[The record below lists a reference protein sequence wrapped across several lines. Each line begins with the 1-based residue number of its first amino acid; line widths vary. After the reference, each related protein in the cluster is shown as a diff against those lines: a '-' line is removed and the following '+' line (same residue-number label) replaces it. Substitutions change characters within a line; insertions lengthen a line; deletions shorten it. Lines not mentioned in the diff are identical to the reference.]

1 MQRITAH
8 IGLVILT
15 AALAA
20 CTGNS
25 TGSANFIPQTHSRQP
40 SDLPGGPVNSTQSV
54 DSSVAG
60 ATPGGPGN

>member
-25 TGSANFIPQTHSRQP
+25 TGSANFIPQSQARHTT
-40 SDLPGGPVNSTQSV
+40 DAGAPGGPTSRSPQDV
-54 DSSVAG
+54 G
-60 ATPGGPGN
+60 ASGGPSN

>member
-8 IGLVILT
+8 IGLAILT

-25 TGSANFIPQTHSRQP
+25 TGSANFIPQSQARQTT
-40 SDLPGGPVNSTQSV
+40 DAGAPGGPTSRSLQDV
-54 DSSVAG
+54 G
-60 ATPGGPGN
+60 ASGGPSN